1 MKSRISACFVVGAVC
16 AALSVS
22 ACGGGSGPRD
32 PEHPSPVPLPAPSSA
47 RQAVA
52 SENFGYLWPLTVDRG
67 ELECR
72 PGVQVVFIA
81 PDGESYALN
90 DNAGAA
96 GIADIEPLR
105 ATGADGD
112 AIGLGALRST
122 ALGLCAFAG

>member
-1 MKSRISACFVVGAVC
+1 MARRVACFLVGVVC
-16 AALSVS
+16 AALSS
-22 ACGGGSGPRD
+22 TACGGGSGPTD
-32 PEHPSPVPLPAPSSA
+32 PEYPSPVPLPAPSSA

-72 PGVQVVFIA
+72 PGVRVVFIG
-81 PDGESYALN
+81 PDGKSYALN

-96 GIADIEPLR
+96 GVPDIEPLR

-112 AIGLGALRST
+112 PIGLGALRST
-122 ALGLCAFAG
+122 ALELCEFAG

>member
-1 MKSRISACFVVGAVC
+1 M
-16 AALSVS
+16 
-22 ACGGGSGPRD
+22 
-32 PEHPSPVPLPAPSSA
+32 PAPTSA

-81 PDGESYALN
+81 PDGKSYALN
-90 DNAGAA
+90 DKAGAA
-96 GIADIEPLR
+96 GIPDIAPLR

-122 ALGLCAFAG
+122 ALGLCEFAG